1 MQYIRKISDYMIAGG
16 IGVMVIASMQGC
28 EQKENKDNVLKEAAK
43 TQGALVIVDEVSPG
57 QYKIAE
63 EYPSSTTRIIL
74 RSADGTERI
83 LSQEEIDKLVKDEA
97 KKIDNNTSALTN
109 PQMSSGSMGLG
120 GILLSSIAGAMIG
133 SWIGNKLFNNQN
145 FQNQRAASYKSPQA
159 YSRSASSFNKPSVAP
174 SSGASSTT
182 KSSGFFA
189 PSNAGSTSATS
200 SSSGSSSSGSSSS
213 SSSTPSSGG

>member
-28 EQKENKDNVLKEAAK
+28 EQKDNQENVLKEAAK
-43 TQGALVIVDEVSPG
+43 TQGALVIVDEISPG

-74 RSADGTERI
+74 RNADGSERI

-159 YSRSASSFNKPSVAP
+159 YSKSSSSFNKPSSTSAGT
-174 SSGASSTT
+174 SGTS
-182 KSSGFFA
+182 KSSGFF
-189 PSNAGSTSATS
+189 G
-200 SSSGSSSSGSSSS
+200 SSSGSSSGSGTSSPSS
-213 SSSTPSSGG
+213 PSSTPSSGG

>member
-16 IGVMVIASMQGC
+16 LGVMVIVSMQGC
-28 EQKENKDNVLKEAAK
+28 EQKDNQENVLKEAAK

-159 YSRSASSFNKPSVAP
+159 YSRSTSSFNKPSGL
-174 SSGASSTT
+174 SSGASSAP

-189 PSNAGSTSATS
+189 PTSTGSSATS
-200 SSSGSSSSGSSSS
+200 SSSGSSSFG

>member
-1 MQYIRKISDYMIAGG
+1 MQYIRKISDYMVAGG
-16 IGVMVIASMQGC
+16 IGVLVIASMQGC
-28 EQKENKDNVLKEAAK
+28 EQKDNKDNVLKEAAK
-43 TQGALVIVDEVSPG
+43 TQGALVIVDEISPG

-74 RSADGTERI
+74 RNADGTERI

-159 YSRSASSFNKPSVAP
+159 YSKSSSSFNKPSSTSA
-174 SSGASSTT
+174 GTSSTS
-182 KSSGFFA
+182 KSSGFF
-189 PSNAGSTSATS
+189 G
-200 SSSGSSSSGSSSS
+200 SSSGSSSTSGTSSSS
-213 SSSTPSSGG
+213 SPSSTPSSGG

>member
-28 EQKENKDNVLKEAAK
+28 EQKDNKDNVLKEAAK
-43 TQGALVIVDEVSPG
+43 TQGALVIVDEISPG

-74 RSADGTERI
+74 RNADGTERI

-159 YSRSASSFNKPSVAP
+159 YSKSSSSFNKPVGS
-174 SSGASSTT
+174 STGTSGAS
-182 KSSGFFA
+182 KSSGFF
-189 PSNAGSTSATS
+189 GSSG
-200 SSSGSSSSGSSSS
+200 GSSSTSGTSSPSS
-213 SSSTPSSGG
+213 PSSTPSSGG

>member
-1 MQYIRKISDYMIAGG
+1 MIAGG

-28 EQKENKDNVLKEAAK
+28 EQKDNQENVLKEAAK
-43 TQGALVIVDEVSPG
+43 TQGALVIVDEISPG

-74 RSADGTERI
+74 RNADGSERI

-159 YSRSASSFNKPSVAP
+159 YSKSSSSFNKPAGSSAGT
-174 SSGASSTT
+174 SGAS
-182 KSSGFFA
+182 KSSGFF
-189 PSNAGSTSATS
+189 GSSGG
-200 SSSGSSSSGSSSS
+200 SSSGSGTSSPSSP
-213 SSSTPSSGG
+213 SSTPSSGG